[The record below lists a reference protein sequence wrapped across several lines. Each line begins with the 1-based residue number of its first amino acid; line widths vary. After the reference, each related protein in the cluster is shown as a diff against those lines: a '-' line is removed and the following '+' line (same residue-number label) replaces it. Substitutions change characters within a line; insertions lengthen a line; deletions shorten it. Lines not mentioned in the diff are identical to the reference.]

1 MAIRECLMPCHLHS
15 LCGAVY
21 YGFYIYL
28 IQFIKGLFLHDGRYV
43 EKLSSPHPVLARVH
57 ASAVSRMEN
66 LGRTARWTPATINC
80 VAVLPLVAGELLKW
94 LWPCG

>member
-1 MAIRECLMPCHLHS
+1 MPCHLHS

-66 LGRTARWTPATINC
+66 LGRTARWTPATITVWWFRC
-80 VAVLPLVAGELLKW
+80 PLQASCWNSYLVGRTVENLLR
-94 LWPCG
+94 